1 VLIVDAGPLYAAAAR
16 GDRHHDACVALLAS
30 APRPLIVPVLVV
42 TEVAYLLADR
52 IGPAAE
58 LAFAT
63 SIERGELVVGQLAA
77 ADWGRITQLVA
88 EYADMT
94 LGVVDASVV
103 ALAERL
109 DIDTVATLDRRHFA
123 AVRPR
128 HVAAFDLVPG
138 G

>member
-1 VLIVDAGPLYAAAAR
+1 MLIVDAGPLYAAAAR
-16 GDRHHDACVALLAS
+16 GDRHHDACVALLER

-52 IGPAAE
+52 IGPTAE

-63 SIERGELVVGQLAA
+63 SIERGELIVGQLAA
-77 ADWGRITQLVA
+77 ADWGRITSLVA
-88 EYADMT
+88 DYEDMN
-94 LGVVDASVV
+94 LGVVDASVI

-109 DIDTVATLDRRHFA
+109 DLTTIATLDRRHFV

-128 HVAAFDLVPG
+128 HAASLLLVP
-138 G
+138 